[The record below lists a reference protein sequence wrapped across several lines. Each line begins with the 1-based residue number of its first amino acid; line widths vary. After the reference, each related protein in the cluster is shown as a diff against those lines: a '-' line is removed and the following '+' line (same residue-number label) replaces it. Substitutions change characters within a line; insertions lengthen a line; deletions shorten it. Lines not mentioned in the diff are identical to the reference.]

1 MKRALCLGSVL
12 LVSGCLLTS
21 ACSSSAPATVSLTGA
36 AGSAGDAGGRSNGSA
51 GTAGSDGMTQA
62 KSRVVVYLPQYRGS
76 LAAWAQKL
84 DFSSVTH
91 IDLAF
96 ATYAADGT
104 LSYADPALDSFVAAA
119 HAKGVKVSIVIGGS
133 ATINGLDAATA
144 ALIAPAGRSGFVQK
158 IEDYLASHDLDGVD
172 VDFEGQGVTS
182 DYEGFVTALSTA
194 LRGQGKLTTAALA
207 RWFEGNVTTAALLS
221 FDFVNVMVYY
231 QTDPD
236 NSLSPLPADA
246 LADDQAALDFWVARG
261 LSKDKAVFGVP
272 FYGYLWK
279 NAGSALP
286 TQLSYADILARYGA
300 ANAQNDVITQ
310 GADVLLLNGQ
320 KTIAAKAKLSEQY
333 GGIMAWELGQDSV
346 GPGSL
351 LSAIHD
357 AP

>member
-1 MKRALCLGSVL
+1 MKHALCRLGSML
-12 LVSGCLLTS
+12 LVASCLLVA
-21 ACSSSAPATVSLTGA
+21 ACSSTTPAAISSNGA
-36 AGSAGDAGGRSNGSA
+36 AGA
-51 GTAGSDGMTQA
+51 GTAGTAGTVGSAGSDGAAPA
-62 KSRVVVYLPQYRGS
+62 KTRVVVYLPQYRGS

-84 DFSSVTH
+84 DFSLVTH

-96 ATYAADGT
+96 ATSAADGT

-119 HAKGVKVSIVIGGS
+119 HAQDVKVSIVIGGS
-133 ATINGLDAATA
+133 GTINGLDAATA
-144 ALIAPAGRSGFVQK
+144 ALIAPAGRSGFIQK
-158 IEDYLASHDLDGVD
+158 IADYLASHDLDGVD

-182 DYEGFVTALSTA
+182 DYEGFVTALATA

-207 RWFEGNVTTAALLS
+207 RWFEGSVTTAALLA

-236 NSLSPLPADA
+236 NSVTPVPADA

-286 TQLSYADILARYGA
+286 SQLSYADILAQYGA
-300 ANAQNDVITQ
+300 ANAENDVITQ
-310 GADVLLLNGQ
+310 GSDVLLLNGQ

-333 GGIMAWELGQDSV
+333 GGVMVWELGQDSV
-346 GPGSL
+346 GAGSL
-351 LSAIHD
+351 LRAING
-357 AP
+357 AL